1 MFLTCIIRKFTPQP
15 SISHIGSLKM
25 VGGRDIRVEVI
36 RIIIRDKDYYCLNI
50 DLRLLKPIGVVQ
62 FD

>member
-1 MFLTCIIRKFTPQP
+1 MLREEKQKQP
-15 SISHIGSLKM
+15 NNSHIGSLKM

>member
-1 MFLTCIIRKFTPQP
+1 
-15 SISHIGSLKM
+15 M